1 MTSGDPHVLGPGLA
15 PTPFTAAEIRASSP
29 AGKLITSQVE
39 GDDPTVRVTNRYVS
53 CDDDGAEIERTE
65 YAADGA
71 VVEQDV
77 GRSTWLDLQRHAAF
91 PADRTTVDE
100 VVLDGP
106 LGSRDCLL
114 YTVDAGPVVRRFWFA
129 RSLPGMPVRVV
140 TSEDGVATSTRAVVS
155 IELSESH
162 DRAAP

>member
-1 MTSGDPHVLGPGLA
+1 MTDDPHVLGPGLA
-15 PTPFTAAEIRASSP
+15 PTPFTADEIRASSP

-39 GDDPTVRVTNRYVS
+39 GDDPTVRVTNRYLS
-53 CDDDGAEIERTE
+53 CDDVGAEIERTE

-91 PADRTTVDE
+91 PADRTRVDE

-106 LGSRDCLL
+106 LGSLDCLR
-114 YTVDAGPVVRRFWFA
+114 YTIEVGPVVRRFWFA
-129 RSLPGMPVRVV
+129 RSRPGMPVRVETSENGTV
-140 TSEDGVATSTRAVVS
+140 TSVRAVVRV
-155 IELSESH
+155 EVV
-162 DRAAP
+162 

>member
-1 MTSGDPHVLGPGLA
+1 MTNDPHVLGPGLA
-15 PTPFTAAEIRASSP
+15 PTPFTADEIRAGSP

-39 GDDPTVRVTNRYVS
+39 GDDPTVRVTNRYLS
-53 CDDDGAEIERTE
+53 CDDEGAEIGRTE

-77 GRSTWLDLQRHAAF
+77 GRSNWLDLQRHAAF

-106 LGSRDCLL
+106 LGSLDCLR
-114 YTVDAGPVVRRFWFA
+114 YTIEAGPVVRRFWFA
-129 RSLPGMPVRVV
+129 RSRPGMPVRVETSENGAV
-140 TSEDGVATSTRAVVS
+140 TSVRAVVRV
-155 IELSESH
+155 EVV
-162 DRAAP
+162 